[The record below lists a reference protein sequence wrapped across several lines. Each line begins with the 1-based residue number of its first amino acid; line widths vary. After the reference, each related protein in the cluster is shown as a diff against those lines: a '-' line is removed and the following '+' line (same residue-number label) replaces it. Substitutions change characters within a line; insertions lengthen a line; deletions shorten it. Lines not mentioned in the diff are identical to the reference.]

1 MWLRVAM
8 FATGLAWC
16 AASFGCAGASRSS
29 ASPPFTSPADAPDAY
44 PGTYQQCQTPAT
56 KLTVRVAVTEP
67 LADLYPDIL
76 ASIPDAFKPLTE
88 SLAAAGLMQPELVVG
103 PVVNGTEASDTG
115 RELQRLKDPAD
126 GNWDTLAVR
135 DTDVVMLAVLNGGNE
150 QYGLADIGARRD
162 NAYAVVTRAGM
173 LNPDMMSLAHE
184 FGHLAG
190 MRHEVADDPLET
202 PVPAAH
208 AFVTDG
214 FRTLMAAACRG
225 CQRQPFW
232 ADPNTPLPSGGGQMG
247 IAGETEQVTHLAR
260 TLPYLASFHC
270 P

>member
-1 MWLRVAM
+1 
-8 FATGLAWC
+8 
-16 AASFGCAGASRSS
+16 
-29 ASPPFTSPADAPDAY
+29 
-44 PGTYQQCQTPAT
+44 
-56 KLTVRVAVTEP
+56 
-67 LADLYPDIL
+67 LYPDVL
-76 ASIPDAFKPLTE
+76 AAIPAAFKPLTD

-103 PVVNGTEASDTG
+103 PVVNGSEASDTG

-135 DTDVVMLAVLNGGNE
+135 DTDVVILAVLNGGDE
-150 QYGLADIGARRD
+150 QYGLADIGAHRD
-162 NAYAVVTRAGM
+162 NAYAVVTRSGM

-208 AFVTDG
+208 AFVKDG

-232 ADPNTPLPSGGGQMG
+232 ADPRTPHPSGEGQKG